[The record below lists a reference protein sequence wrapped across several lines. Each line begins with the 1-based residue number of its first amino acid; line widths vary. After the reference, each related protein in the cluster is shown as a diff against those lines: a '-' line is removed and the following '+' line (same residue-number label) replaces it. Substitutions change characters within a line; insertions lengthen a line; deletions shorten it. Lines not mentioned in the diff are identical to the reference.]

1 MQYIIKACRCIE
13 KNINVFFPELKMMFV
28 PGKVMSDVDTVRF
41 YDELYMGKIYWKHN
55 IPPRHKRWNPEI
67 KALW

>member
-1 MQYIIKACRCIE
+1 
-13 KNINVFFPELKMMFV
+13 MMFV